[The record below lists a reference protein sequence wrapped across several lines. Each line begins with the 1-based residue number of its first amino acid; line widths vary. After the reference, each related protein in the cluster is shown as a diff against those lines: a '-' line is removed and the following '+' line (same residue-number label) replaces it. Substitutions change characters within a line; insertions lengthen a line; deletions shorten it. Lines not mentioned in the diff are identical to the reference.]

1 MADKRIS
8 QLIERTDIANND
20 VLPIVASGA
29 TTTNKVTVSTLQDW
43 MQDNLDVGV
52 TSVGLS
58 VPSAFTVSG
67 SPVTTSGNITISGAG
82 TTAQYIRGD
91 GSLADFPSSLGG
103 GGASVS
109 YYLNGS
115 VNQGTIGGV
124 AYRELSKSP
133 ILGSGTDFTI
143 NADGYIA
150 SFITDAGDPSLL
162 EIPGGNWNFETYFQ
176 ASSGGGT
183 PSFYVELYKVSS
195 GGTATLIATSSG
207 SPELIAFGTNTTPYF
222 SSLAVP
228 TTTLALT
235 DRLAIRYYVTHS
247 GRTITLHTENNTLC
261 QIITTFTTGLTA
273 LNGLTAQV
281 QNFATGTSGTDF
293 NISSASTTHTFNLP
307 DASAS
312 NRGAVTTGSQVFGGV
327 KTFAN
332 GLSLPA
338 VGGSN
343 QVTRIVNIGTLHEGS
358 ANLNQIGFN
367 SANNIYFGKG
377 LSNGGVLQWT
387 NSAVRYYTL
396 PDADGTLALASQI
409 PTNPVGG
416 TGTTNQIPKFTGSS
430 TIGNS
435 NLSDDGSA
443 VTCSTELRVLGALNG
458 TTASLTST
466 GTHLSLIR
474 NTFNTFTFAVGT
486 ASGISGLLI
495 GNNTAGT
502 TPLII
507 NQSNGAVTLAGALN
521 GTSAT
526 FTGNVQGDFFTVGT
540 TAATSGGI
548 RLGTQVAI
556 RARNVAN
563 TNNIPLIE
571 STSSDNVSIA
581 SGGASVG
588 IGGTNTDSLF
598 TINGTA
604 GTSHQRFR
612 EGSTTVGLIGGAN
625 GIITGHNG
633 KLAVRGES
641 GLVLSGQGNS
651 ADMIISST
659 GAATFSSSVTGRNF
673 VINEASA
680 NRGGLYP
687 YNLVLGSGTDYS
699 TGIYSEGEIFLASG
713 GSATK
718 RFTMA
723 STGAAT
729 FSSSVTTGGQVTIKA
744 GNGNQLYLNNNGERY
759 TQITFDNNTSGTSKA
774 GIWYDNTSNVFDLFA
789 NTGGSIRMLTGGVFG
804 SPALTL
810 ASTGAATFSNNVT
823 SSGFLS
829 TTDRLYIP
837 GNRPISDWFSSSLT
851 AGYSVANN
859 YGWVNGAGNLILGTD
874 GVERMRITSGGNV
887 GIGTTTPTTYS
898 LAGRH
903 LEVNDAGGGYAF
915 IHNNTT
921 AVKSFYAVNNSEG
934 SAGLYTFSDHFLKF
948 GTNNSEKVRITSVG
962 YLKAS
967 NTGSY
972 ISVGANYHEFSNSNG
987 GTVTMYLRSHGSVNG
1002 SGILSTTPLADTSE
1016 YFFGGNS
1023 DGVARVRIYT
1033 NGNIQNQNNS
1043 YGSLSDIKL
1052 KENIEDATPKLDD
1065 LMKVKVRNYNLI
1077 GDDKKQIGVI
1087 AQELEEVFP
1096 AMIDESEDF
1105 EEVEVPQVDE
1115 EGNEVLNEEGEVV
1128 TENKRVSKGTTTK
1141 SVKYSVFVPMLIKA
1155 IQEQQE
1161 QIKSLTE
1168 QVEAL
1173 KSQING

>member
-58 VPSAFTVSG
+58 VPSAFTISG

-115 VNQGTIGGV
+115 VSQGTIGGV

-332 GLSLPA
+332 GLSLSA

-358 ANLNQIGFN
+358 ATLNQIGFN

-387 NSAVRYYTL
+387 NAAVRYYTL

-416 TGTTNQIPKFTGSS
+416 TGAQGRVAYWSGSGTITSDSLFQWNDTFKRLGIGRTPTVSLDVEGSATVSNTIKVESSAGNGLRIYGSSGTNQW
-430 TIGNS
+430 
-435 NLSDDGSA
+435 DMY
-443 VTCSTELRVLGALNG
+443 LNG
-458 TTASLTST
+458 TNLRFSDNT
-466 GTHLSLIR
+466 GTGSIVFDR
-474 NTFNTFTFAVGT
+474 
-486 ASGISGLLI
+486 
-495 GNNTAGT
+495 
-502 TPLII
+502 PL
-507 NQSNGAVTLAGALN
+507 T

-526 FTGNVQGDFFTVGT
+526 FAGRLSATGSDFHTLAGISASAQLKLERT
-540 TAATSGGI
+540 TTSAGVMYIGADVDGFKVFNSSFATN
-548 RLGTQVAI
+548 L
-556 RARNVAN
+556 
-563 TNNIPLIE
+563 LI
-571 STSSDNVSIA
+571 A
-581 SGGASVG
+581 P
-588 IGGTNTDSLF
+588 
-598 TINGTA
+598 
-604 GTSHQRFR
+604 
-612 EGSTTVGLIGGAN
+612 
-625 GIITGHNG
+625 
-633 KLAVRGES
+633 
-641 GLVLSGQGNS
+641 
-651 ADMIISST
+651 T
-659 GAATFSSSVTGRNF
+659 GAATFSSSVTATELYLSTSSGLVGN
-673 VINEASA
+673 INSSA
-680 NRGGLYP
+680 TNGGYLTWQTAGTTIADIGTA
-687 YNLVLGSGTDYS
+687 NQIFGSGGAEVF
-699 TGIYSEGEIFLASG
+699 GINARGARSLSFGTNNTARLTI
-713 GSATK
+713 
-718 RFTMA
+718 A

-729 FSSSVTTGGQVTIKA
+729 FSSSVTTGGNVLTPA
-744 GNGNQLYLNNNGERY
+744 GSGLAFTGDASRI
-759 TQITFDNNTSGTSKA
+759 ITPEDNVSGALIQTPGIIRFNAGGTSTRMTITA
-774 GIWYDNTSNVFDLFA
+774 SGNVGIGTA
-789 NTGGSIRMLTGGVFG
+789 
-804 SPALTL
+804 SPNAALTVKSIEASAKGISIFGRSDSIGTL
-810 ASTGAATFSNNVT
+810 RFFNSTGATEQ
-823 SSGFLS
+823 GGLLS
-829 TTDRLYIP
+829 TSTYLGFSY
-837 GNRPISDWFSSSLT
+837 SDT
-851 AGYSVANN
+851 
-859 YGWVNGAGNLILGTD
+859 
-874 GVERMRITSGGNV
+874 ERMRITSGG
-887 GIGTTTPTTYS
+887 
-898 LAGRH
+898 
-903 LEVNDAGGGYAF
+903 F
-915 IHNNTT
+915 
-921 AVKSFYAVNNSEG
+921 
-934 SAGLYTFSDHFLKF
+934 
-948 GTNNSEKVRITSVG
+948 
-962 YLKAS
+962 LKAS
-967 NTGSY
+967 NNGVYDSA
-972 ISVGANYHEFSNSNG
+972 SGNYHELNTNASGSSTLVATHRAGSPFGIESHFSGADPNNATNYMFAGYTTAGGFTWIYRIFSN
-987 GTVTMYLRSHGSVNG
+987 GTVSARS
-1002 SGILSTTPLADTSE
+1002 D
-1016 YFFGGNS
+1016 
-1023 DGVARVRIYT
+1023 ARW
-1033 NGNIQNQNNS
+1033 
-1043 YGSLSDIKL
+1043 K
-1052 KENIEDATPKLDD
+1052 KNIETTRNGYIDD
-1065 LMKVKVRNYNLI
+1065 LCKLRVVKYNWYNHE
-1077 GDDKKQIGVI
+1077 DDAPKELGLI
-1087 AQELEEVFP
+1087 AQEVEQVFP
-1096 AMIDESEDF
+1096 NLIQIDPVIAKR
-1105 EEVEVPQVDE
+1105 EVEQEDGTIIE
-1115 EGNEVLNEEGEVV
+1115 EEFEDGVSRSIKTSVLP
-1128 TENKRVSKGTTTK
+1128 
-1141 SVKYSVFVPMLIKA
+1141 FMLLKA
-1155 IQEQQE
+1155 MQEQQE
-1161 QIKSLTE
+1161 QIKELQAQIDSLKT
-1168 QVEAL
+1168 
-1173 KSQING
+1173 K

>member
-58 VPSAFTVSG
+58 VPSAFTISG

-115 VNQGTIGGV
+115 VSQGTIGGV

-332 GLSLPA
+332 GLSLSA

-358 ANLNQIGFN
+358 ATLNQIGFN

-387 NSAVRYYTL
+387 NAAVRYYTL

-416 TGTTNQIPKFTGSS
+416 TGAQGRVAYWSGSGTITSDSLFQWNDTFKRLGIGRTPTVSLDVEGSATVSNTIKVESSAGNGLRIYGSSGTNQW
-430 TIGNS
+430 
-435 NLSDDGSA
+435 DMY
-443 VTCSTELRVLGALNG
+443 LNG
-458 TTASLTST
+458 TNLRFSDNT
-466 GTHLSLIR
+466 GTGSIVFDR
-474 NTFNTFTFAVGT
+474 
-486 ASGISGLLI
+486 
-495 GNNTAGT
+495 
-502 TPLII
+502 PL
-507 NQSNGAVTLAGALN
+507 T

-526 FTGNVQGDFFTVGT
+526 FAGRLSATGSDFHTLAGISASAQLKLERT
-540 TAATSGGI
+540 TTSAGVMYIGADVDGFKVFNSSFATN
-548 RLGTQVAI
+548 L
-556 RARNVAN
+556 
-563 TNNIPLIE
+563 LI
-571 STSSDNVSIA
+571 A
-581 SGGASVG
+581 P
-588 IGGTNTDSLF
+588 
-598 TINGTA
+598 
-604 GTSHQRFR
+604 
-612 EGSTTVGLIGGAN
+612 
-625 GIITGHNG
+625 
-633 KLAVRGES
+633 
-641 GLVLSGQGNS
+641 
-651 ADMIISST
+651 T
-659 GAATFSSSVTGRNF
+659 GAATFSSSVTAAGALRVSGGSTFTNGELEFTSTTSGGQLGIFSNQGTSTTLFFDHRATGNTGNFSFRN
-673 VINEASA
+673 
-680 NRGGLYP
+680 
-687 YNLVLGSGTDYS
+687 GSGGANTLMYIAGSGNVGIGTASPASRFQIEGTGTGAWLTINRTDSGTNIVDFTQSGGRLGYVGYVGSDLILNNVTASNTILHTSGLERMRITSSGNVGIGTGS
-699 TGIYSEGEIFLASG
+699 TSIPVRLSGRIFAINDTSINNQPSIELLRNGVSSGEIFVNSDNMVI
-713 GSATK
+713 GSFESNIPLCF
-718 RFTMA
+718 R
-723 STGAAT
+723 
-729 FSSSVTTGGQVTIKA
+729 
-744 GNGNQLYLNNNGERY
+744 
-759 TQITFDNNTSGTSKA
+759 TQN
-774 GIWYDNTSNVFDLFA
+774 
-789 NTGGSIRMLTGGVFG
+789 
-804 SPALTL
+804 
-810 ASTGAATFSNNVT
+810 
-823 SSGFLS
+823 
-829 TTDRLYIP
+829 
-837 GNRPISDWFSSSLT
+837 
-851 AGYSVANN
+851 
-859 YGWVNGAGNLILGTD
+859 
-874 GVERMRITSGGNV
+874 VERMRITSGGFVLVNRTSTLNN
-887 GIGTTTPTTYS
+887 GWF
-898 LAGRH
+898 
-903 LEVNDAGGGYAF
+903 EVNGDGSRSGVAC
-915 IHNNTT
+915 NQVST
-921 AVKSFYAVNNSEG
+921 ASSAQIYFSNPNGIVGSIFSSG
-934 SAGLYTFSDHFLKF
+934 SATSYNTSSDY
-948 GTNNSEKVRITSVG
+948 R
-962 YLKAS
+962 
-967 NTGSY
+967 
-972 ISVGANYHEFSNSNG
+972 
-987 GTVTMYLRSHGSVNG
+987 
-1002 SGILSTTPLADTSE
+1002 
-1016 YFFGGNS
+1016 
-1023 DGVARVRIYT
+1023 
-1033 NGNIQNQNNS
+1033 
-1043 YGSLSDIKL
+1043 L
-1052 KENIEDATPKLDD
+1052 KENIKPVENALSILNQLKPCSFNFIADAD
-1065 LMKVKVRNYNLI
+1065 
-1077 GDDKKQIGVI
+1077 
-1087 AQELEEVFP
+1087 EEVMGFIAHEVQEVIP
-1096 AMIDESEDF
+1096 QAVTGEKDGFRI
-1105 EEVEVPQVDE
+1105 EEVEVSPAELDE
-1115 EGNEVLNEEGEVV
+1115 EGNVITEAVIEEKEIPVYQGIDH
-1128 TENKRVSKGTTTK
+1128 SKL
-1141 SVKYSVFVPMLIKA
+1141 VPLLVAA
-1155 IQEQQE
+1155 IQELKTE
-1161 QIKSLTE
+1161 IDSLKNQT
-1168 QVEAL
+1168 
-1173 KSQING
+1173 K

>member
-91 GSLADFPSSLGG
+91 GSLADFPQSLGG

-115 VNQGTIGGV
+115 VSQGTIGGV

-133 ILGSGTDFTI
+133 ILGAGTDFTI

-183 PSFYVELYKVSS
+183 PTFYVELYKVSS
-195 GGTATLIATSSG
+195 GGTSTLIATSSG
-207 SPELIAFGTNTTPYF
+207 SPELIAFGTNITPYF

-235 DRLAIRYYVTHS
+235 DRLAIRYYVAHS

-332 GLSLPA
+332 GLSLSSA
-338 VGGSN
+338 GGSN
-343 QVTRIVNIGTLHEGS
+343 QVTRLVNIGTLHEGS
-358 ANLNQIGFN
+358 ATLNQIGFN

-416 TGTTNQIPKFTGSS
+416 TGTTNQIPKFTASS

-486 ASGISGLLI
+486 VSGISGLLI

-507 NQSNGAVTLAGALN
+507 NQSNGAVTLSGALN
-521 GTSAT
+521 GTSAS
-526 FTGNVQGDFFTVGT
+526 FTGKLSVSQASTDFVAEIVNTQNATPYGLRIKD
-540 TAATSGGI
+540 AAS
-548 RLGTQVAI
+548 
-556 RARNVAN
+556 
-563 TNNIPLIE
+563 
-571 STSSDNVSIA
+571 
-581 SGGASVG
+581 
-588 IGGTNTDSLF
+588 
-598 TINGTA
+598 
-604 GTSHQRFR
+604 
-612 EGSTTVGLIGGAN
+612 GAN
-625 GIITGHNG
+625 GYPLLSVSNN
-633 KLAVRGES
+633 S
-641 GLVLSGQGNS
+641 GSVEYFRVNSG
-651 ADMIISST
+651 T
-659 GAATFSSSVTGRNF
+659 GAATFSSSVTA
-673 VINEASA
+673 ASLSA
-680 NRGGLYP
+680 AF
-687 YNLVLGSGTDYS
+687 S
-699 TGIYSEGEIFLASG
+699 TLSNY
-713 GSATK
+713 GSATSTALQLGDGNNGLY
-718 RFTMA
+718 RPALNSVAIATNGSAALTLA

-729 FSSSVTTGGQVTIKA
+729 FSSSVTAASALFNSTSTQLILQNTDGGGNAEKVGMFMTGGDVFK
-744 GNGNQLYLNNNGERY
+744 LVSLN
-759 TQITFDNNTSGTSKA
+759 DNNTTRVDNVLTANVISGNVGIGTASPSYSLDVNGSTNVSSTNFYRYNGDTGIVGSGSAITGGASTQLGIRAASDILFATNGANERMRITSAGNVGIGTSTPTSISGYILQTINGTA
-774 GIWYDNTSNVFDLFA
+774 GSFTEYQENGTNTFRV
-789 NTGGSIRMLTGGVFG
+789 GSDI
-804 SPALTL
+804 
-810 ASTGAATFSNNVT
+810 GAG
-823 SSGFLS
+823 GFLF
-829 TTDRLYIP
+829 TQGALGIRFGT
-837 GNRPISDWFSSSLT
+837 
-851 AGYSVANN
+851 
-859 YGWVNGAGNLILGTD
+859 NGS
-874 GVERMRITSGGNV
+874 ERMRITSGGDVLINKQ
-887 GIGTTTPTTYS
+887 S
-898 LAGRH
+898 L
-903 LEVNDAGGGYAF
+903 
-915 IHNNTT
+915 
-921 AVKSFYAVNNSEG
+921 SG
-934 SAGLYTFSDHFLKF
+934 S
-948 GTNNSEKVRITSVG
+948 SVG
-962 YLKAS
+962 
-967 NTGSY
+967 
-972 ISVGANYHEFSNSNG
+972 VEFERNSTTRMTVDG
-987 GTVTMYLRSHGSVNG
+987 GTVLLVNR
-1002 SGILSTTPLADTSE
+1002 LS
-1016 YFFGGNS
+1016 S
-1023 DGVARVRIYT
+1023 DGTIVDIRRSGTQV
-1033 NGNIQNQNNS
+1033 
-1043 YGSLSDIKL
+1043 GSISVTTSATAYNTSSDYRL
-1052 KENIEDATPKLDD
+1052 KEDLQEIKGIEKVSALKVYDFKWKDSENRMDGVLAHELAEVLPYAVHGEKDA
-1065 LMKVKVRNYNLI
+1065 I
-1077 GDDKKQIGVI
+1077 
-1087 AQELEEVFP
+1087 
-1096 AMIDESEDF
+1096 
-1105 EEVEVPQVDE
+1105 DE
-1115 EGNEVLNEEGEVV
+1115 EGNDIMQGVDY
-1128 TENKRVSKGTTTK
+1128 SKI
-1141 SVKYSVFVPMLIKA
+1141 VPILIKA

-1161 QIKSLTE
+1161 IINEIRAEIDSLKT
-1168 QVEAL
+1168 
-1173 KSQING
+1173 K